1 LKALVLVVSDSVFE
15 GRTSDVSGEFAV
27 RVLSSRGF
35 NVVKVIT
42 PNKPTEILKNI
53 RENPDARLIIVIGG
67 TGPSP
72 RDITVDT
79 VESLAWRRF
88 PGFGEE
94 FRRRSAERVGLR
106 AILSRAGLYE
116 TFDGRVIAVLPGSLD
131 GVEVGLSILLE
142 ITQHLLEEAERT
154 EGPHRVS

>member
-1 LKALVLVVSDSVFE
+1 MKALVLVVSDSVFE

-27 RVLSSRGF
+27 RALASRGF
-35 NVVKVIT
+35 DAVKVIT
-42 PNKPTEILKNI
+42 PNKPTEILKSI
-53 RENPDARLIIVIGG
+53 RESPDARLIIVIGG

-79 VESLAWRRF
+79 VESLAWRSF

-94 FRRRSAERVGLR
+94 FRRRSVERVGLR

-142 ITQHLLEEAERT
+142 ITQHLLEEAQRT
-154 EGPHRVS
+154 EGLHRVA